1 MLQDLSLVVFNLG
14 LGNRA
19 LLLPLLDLRVVRW
32 QYGAHGTHDR
42 ADALIEL
49 LVLWGI
55 DGRLER
61 WTGLSAGGSV
71 DGGVRVLGEAGVV
84 VGCCVGDGASLTGLV
99 DVKLGMGRREDG
111 VGCANDGADF
121 RCIGHDEE

>member
-1 MLQDLSLVVFNLG
+1 MLQDLPLVVFDLG

-19 LLLPLLDLRVVRW
+19 LLLPLLDLWVVRW
-32 QYGAHGTHDR
+32 QYGAHGAHNR

-49 LVLWGI
+49 LVLWGV

-61 WTGLSAGGSV
+61 WTGLSAGGGV

-84 VGCCVGDGASLTGLV
+84 VGGCVGHGAGLPSFV
-99 DVKLGMGRREDG
+99 EIKLGVGRGEDG
-111 VGCANDGADF
+111 VGCANDRADF
-121 RCIGHDEE
+121 RCSGHDEE